1 MYRGNQL
8 TSDLPRHQMSTQP
21 EFEVTSSLSNRS
33 GFQIP
38 GSANAAAGQKSC
50 PTSDCHDPACS
61 LITDQAIATDRS
73 PPGKI
78 ESIRL
83 LPSRLNLP
91 TPFRSSPDSGP
102 SDIGQKFPGGMVCL
116 HEWAQLD
123 LAARDA
129 AVLQS
134 SDETPLPG
142 TSGHILAI
150 HPVRP
155 IRRRGTHEKRNV
167 DQCPPA
173 GGKPH
178 CHR

>member
-8 TSDLPRHQMSTQP
+8 TSDPPRHQMPTEP
-21 EFEVTSSLSNRS
+21 EFEVTSALSNRS
-33 GFQIP
+33 GFQLP
-38 GSANAAAGQKSC
+38 GSTSAAVGRTSC
-50 PTSDCHDPACS
+50 PTSDCDDPVRP
-61 LITDQAIATDRS
+61 LIADQAIATDRS
-73 PPGKI
+73 PPGEI

-83 LPSRLNLP
+83 LPSCLNLP

-102 SDIGQKFPGGMVCL
+102 SEIGQKFPGGMVCL

-129 AVLQS
+129 AVLQF
-134 SDETPLPG
+134 SDETLLPG

-155 IRRRGTHEKRNV
+155 RRRRGTHEKRNA